1 MDKRI
6 IALIVGLV
14 IVVSLAAVYFFLI
27 FNRTQFE
34 IVSHNGVL
42 GYESIYPETRYN
54 YTVYV
59 EIKHVV
65 GDTNTITIYCE
76 LTREDLTKI
85 TKQQTITL
93 LVGESKIIEFF
104 FSNDDLLGKI
114 PTQYKIWGASE

>member
-6 IALIVGLV
+6 IALILGLV
-14 IVVSLAAVYFFLI
+14 IVVGLAVVYFI

-42 GYESIYPETRYN
+42 GYESFYPETRYN

-76 LTREDLTKI
+76 LTREDITKI
-85 TKQQTITL
+85 TQQQTITL
-93 LVGESKIIEFF
+93 LVGESKIIQFF
-104 FSNDDLLGKI
+104 FSNDDLKGKI
-114 PTQYKIWGASE
+114 PTQYKIWGANE